1 MIECTRDNILVAEM
15 KGKEKKESKSE
26 GGIILSAQSD
36 TTKPGSAPAYVINVG
51 PDVKYIKPKDVI
63 YVDWSKGL
71 IIDIDDESQGV
82 IIPLD
87 AVKAV
92 SNG

>member
-1 MIECTRDNILVAEM
+1 MIECTRDNLLVAEM

-36 TTKPGSAPAYVINVG
+36 TTKPGSVPGYVINVG
-51 PDVKYIKPKDVI
+51 PDVKYIKPKDII

-71 IIDIDDESQGV
+71 VIDIDDESQGV
-82 IIPLD
+82 IIPLE